1 MLTRRDFIKLTG
13 ASTIGWYVATQT
25 GWVQWAVAQVPAG
38 PSSPSRSPNT

>member
-25 GWVQWAVAQVPAG
+25 GWVQWAVAQVPERDPRARVG
-38 PSSPSRSPNT
+38 LRA